1 MRKIETLMNGAI
13 STKCDWSNTNTSVEY
28 HSSEN
33 LSEVRLHGHLI
44 AWYRHDDNT
53 VGISSCG
60 YETNT
65 TKSRLN
71 AILSTFYSG
80 VGIFQKNWNW
90 FIEDSRDN
98 KSFTQSFY
106 DGMIVYNNGLS
117 SIEKHPLVA

>member
-1 MRKIETLMNGAI
+1 MNGAI

-80 VGIFQKNWNW
+80 VGIFQKNWN
-90 FIEDSRDN
+90 
-98 KSFTQSFY
+98 
-106 DGMIVYNNGLS
+106 
-117 SIEKHPLVA
+117 